1 MAAQHY
7 LIILLP
13 QKSKVD
19 KLCYEFWED
28 ENINEFTAACTTLQ
42 ILNFFK
48 GNKLAEDILTDS
60 FVDFTLDI
68 DLNELLINFM
78 SINHIA
84 KTLLKPYK
92 VEGDVIE
99 EILDNGCEYGVSIID
114 CRDTDNI
121 RYCLCLTSYNDWS
134 EVEYRVLNMYEY
146 MQSFSND
153 YKEQLSHK
161 YLTEEEYNKIISGNN
176 LAIKMSLDFETIP
189 EDEVEELFPNLFE

>member
-1 MAAQHY
+1 MVAQHY

-48 GNKLAEDILTDS
+48 NNKLSEDILTDS
-60 FVDFTLDI
+60 FADFTLDL

-99 EILDNGCEYGVSIID
+99 EILENGCEYGVSIID

-121 RYCLCLTSYNDWS
+121 RYCLCIASYDDWD
-134 EVEYRVLNMYEY
+134 EVKYKILNIFEYLQPFSDEYR
-146 MQSFSND
+146 
-153 YKEQLSHK
+153 EQLSNKH
-161 YLTEEEYNKIISGNN
+161 LTEEEYNDIISGNN
-176 LAIKMSLDFETIP
+176 LAIKMSEDFETIP
-189 EDEVEELFPNLFE
+189 EDEVMELFPKLFE

>member
-13 QKSKVD
+13 PESKVD

-48 GNKLAEDILTDS
+48 NNELSEDILTDS
-60 FVDFTLDI
+60 FEDFTLDL
-68 DLNELLINFM
+68 DLNELLLNFM

-99 EILDNGCEYGVSIID
+99 EILEYGCEYGVSIID

-121 RYCLCLTSYNDWS
+121 KYCLCMSFYNNYN
-134 EVEYRVLNMYEY
+134 EAKYKILNIFEYL
-146 MQSFSND
+146 QSFSNE
-153 YKEQLSHK
+153 YKELLSNK
-161 YLTEEEYNKIISGNN
+161 FITEEEYNNTISENT
-176 LAIKMSLDFETIP
+176 LAIKMSFDFETIP
-189 EDEVEELFPNLFE
+189 ENEVMELFPKLFE